1 MIGSG
6 FASRSQPGSPY
17 HDGWRRVEQRK
28 VLLIIVS
35 VTIVIAVTIG
45 VGMWLFYPRDQVE
58 PDAIADSG
66 GMLEWEPLDYLRGVG
81 ERPGLE
87 ISEPDPT
94 DDELVV
100 TYGVV
105 EEEPEPRA
113 TRPDRIITDETP
125 PVRPDAT
132 PVEPAPVEPSP
143 VESRPTEPAPV
154 AAVPEPTPA
163 PVAEPRAP
171 VTRPAPAPPASPEL
185 SDRAY
190 WVQVISSPN
199 RDTVEQAQRVLRE
212 HQLGTRIVTRVV
224 EGTLFYRLRLGPF
237 AVRAEAEKFLGWVR
251 QIEGYADS
259 MIFVDYTTAVS
270 AAPRR

>member
-1 MIGSG
+1 M
-6 FASRSQPGSPY
+6 
-17 HDGWRRVEQRK
+17 EQRK

-45 VGMWLFYPRDQVE
+45 VGIWLFYPRDQVG
-58 PDAIADSG
+58 PDAVADPG

-105 EEEPEPRA
+105 EEDPESRPA
-113 TRPDRIITDETP
+113 RPDRVITEETP
-125 PVRPDAT
+125 PVRPDAPVADPGPPEPR
-132 PVEPAPVEPSP
+132 PVEPRPTEPSP
-143 VESRPTEPAPV
+143 VAPA
-154 AAVPEPTPA
+154 PTPA
-163 PVAEPRAP
+163 PAPPAAP
-171 VTRPAPAPPASPEL
+171 VTRPAPAPPAAPEL

-199 RDTVEQAQRVLRE
+199 RDTIEQAQRVLRE

-224 EGTLFYRLRLGPF
+224 DGTLFYRLRLGPF